1 MMDIKTM
8 KATLDQLELERG
20 IPKEKII
27 DAIEQ
32 AIAAAYKKDYG
43 KRGQIVRAHINMD
56 TGQAEVYQVKVV
68 VDPEKVR
75 LPDEEKEEGKAT
87 EAEPPKTRA
96 RKTAEKEMAGKEK
109 EEPTAEGAEEELP
122 RFNPE
127 HHILLDEARKI
138 KKGAHPDD
146 EIVFPLEAKDDYGRI
161 AAQTAKQVIIQRIR
175 EAERESVLRDF
186 GDKKGEIVSGTVQ
199 RIERGNIFIDLG
211 RAVGFLPS
219 NEQIPSE
226 HYRQGEQVRS
236 YLSLVEDT
244 PRGITLKLSRIHPKF
259 IEALFALEVPEI
271 ASGVVEI
278 KAIARE
284 AGSRTKIA
292 VFSNDDHID
301 PVGACVGPK
310 GVRVSTVISELH
322 GEKIDIIEWSDDP
335 ATFIARSLSPATV
348 TEVTIESETL
358 RQAKAGVNEAELSL
372 AIGKGG
378 QNVRLAAKLTGW
390 KLDIR
395 SISGDALSDAETEA
409 EKKDGAEEITPAAK
423 EKKKREKTEKE
434 SGE

>member
-1 MMDIKTM
+1 MMDIKTI
-8 KATLDQLELERG
+8 KATLEQLELERG

-43 KRGQIVRAHINMD
+43 KRGQIVRAHLNMD
-56 TGQAEVYQVKVV
+56 TGQAEVYQVKTA

-75 LPDEEKEEGKAT
+75 MPDEEKETDERAET
-87 EAEPPKTRA
+87 ETPKTRA
-96 RKTAEKEMAGKEK
+96 RKTAEKEKAEEK
-109 EEPTAEGAEEELP
+109 ENIDEEEII

-138 KKGAHPDD
+138 KKGVSAGD

-186 GDKKGEIVSGTVQ
+186 GDKKGEIASGTVQ
-199 RIERGNIFIDLG
+199 RIERGNIFVDLG
-211 RAVGFLPS
+211 RAIGFLPF
-219 NEQIPSE
+219 NEQISSE
-226 HYRQGEQVRS
+226 HYRQGEQIRS

-284 AGSRTKIA
+284 AGSRSKIA
-292 VFSNDDHID
+292 VFSHDSHID

-322 GEKIDIIEWSDDP
+322 GEKIDIIEWSEDT
-335 ATFIARSLSPATV
+335 ATFIARALSPATV
-348 TEVTIESETL
+348 TDVAIVNETL
-358 RQAKAGVNEAELSL
+358 RQAKATVHEDELSL

-395 SISGDALSDAETEA
+395 SIGGSGEIISEAEANEKSDETEINGNA
-409 EKKDGAEEITPAAK
+409 EEKKE
-423 EKKKREKTEKE
+423 TE
-434 SGE
+434 

>member
-43 KRGQIVRAHINMD
+43 KRGQIVRARINMD

-75 LPDEEKEEGKAT
+75 MPDEEKEAGEIA
-87 EAEPPKTRA
+87 EAEAPKTRA
-96 RKTAEKEMAGKEK
+96 RKTAEKERAEK
-109 EEPTAEGAEEELP
+109 EELAEGEEELP

-138 KKGAHPDD
+138 KKGALPDE

-199 RIERGNIFIDLG
+199 RVERGNMFIDLG
-211 RAVGFLPS
+211 RAIGFLPF

-322 GEKIDIIEWSDDP
+322 GEKIDIIEWSEDQ
-335 ATFIARSLSPATV
+335 ATFIARSLSPA
-348 TEVTIESETL
+348 EVTDVVIESETL
-358 RQAKAGVNEAELSL
+358 RKARASVHEGELSL

-395 SISGDALSDAETEA
+395 SIGGEALPDSETKA
-409 EKKDGAEEITPAAK
+409 DEKTGEEEPAPAVK
-423 EKKKREKTEKE
+423 EKKTREKKKKE
-434 SGE
+434 SEE

>member
-43 KRGQIVRAHINMD
+43 KRGQIVRAHINLD

-75 LPDEEKEEGKAT
+75 MPDEEKEGGEAP
-87 EAEPPKTRA
+87 EAEAPKTRA
-96 RKTAEKEMAGKEK
+96 RKTAEKEKAEK
-109 EEPTAEGAEEELP
+109 EEPVAEGAEEELP

-211 RAVGFLPS
+211 RAIGFLPS

-322 GEKIDIIEWSDDP
+322 GEKIDIIEWSGDP

-358 RQAKAGVNEAELSL
+358 RQAKANVNEAELSL

-395 SISGDALSDAETEA
+395 SIGGEAPSDAEAEA
-409 EKKDGAEEITPAAK
+409 EGKNGAEETR
-423 EKKKREKTEKE
+423 EKKEKE
-434 SGE
+434 SEE

>member
-8 KATLDQLELERG
+8 KATLDQLLLERG

-43 KRGQIVRAHINMD
+43 KRGQIVRAKLNLD
-56 TGQAEVYQVKVV
+56 TGQTEVYQVKTV

-75 LPDEEKEEGKAT
+75 MPDEEKDINESSETVSVKTSEREKSEGTENITEED
-87 EAEPPKTRA
+87 
-96 RKTAEKEMAGKEK
+96 
-109 EEPTAEGAEEELP
+109 LV

-138 KKGAHPDD
+138 KKEVSVND
-146 EIVFPLEAKDDYGRI
+146 EVVFPLEAKDDYGRI

-199 RIERGNIFIDLG
+199 RIERGNIFVDLG
-211 RAVGFLPS
+211 RAVGFLAY

-271 ASGVVEI
+271 ESGVVEI

-284 AGSRTKIA
+284 AGSRSKIA
-292 VFSNDDHID
+292 VFSHDDHID

-322 GEKIDIIEWSDDP
+322 GEKLDIIEWSEDSV
-335 ATFIARSLSPATV
+335 TFIARALSPATV
-348 TEVTIESETL
+348 TDVVIVSEEL
-358 RQAKAGVNEAELSL
+358 RQAKATVNEEELSL

-390 KLDIR
+390 KLDIQ
-395 SISGDALSDAETEA
+395 SIGEGPVSETADETKEDAE
-409 EKKDGAEEITPAAK
+409 KSIK
-423 EKKKREKTEKE
+423 EVVIE
-434 SGE
+434 

>member
-1 MMDIKTM
+1 MDIKTM

-75 LPDEEKEEGKAT
+75 MPDEEKKAEES
-87 EAEPPKTRA
+87 AEVETSKTRA
-96 RKTAEKEMAGKEK
+96 RKTSEKEKAEKEEL
-109 EEPTAEGAEEELP
+109 AEGAEEQLP

-138 KKGAHPDD
+138 KKGASPDD

-175 EAERESVLRDF
+175 EAERESVLHDF
-186 GDKKGEIVSGTVQ
+186 GDKKGEIVNGTIQ
-199 RIERGNIFIDLG
+199 RIERGNIFVDLG
-211 RAVGFLPS
+211 RAIGFLPF

-226 HYRQGEQVRS
+226 HYRQGEQMRS

-292 VFSNDDHID
+292 VFSHDDHID

-322 GEKIDIIEWSDDP
+322 GEKIDIIEWSEDP
-335 ATFIARSLSPATV
+335 ATFIARALSPATV
-348 TEVTIESETL
+348 TDVVIESETL
-358 RQAKAGVNEAELSL
+358 RQAKASVNEDQLSL

-395 SISGDALSDAETEA
+395 SMGAETLSETTDDI
-409 EKKDGAEEITPAAK
+409 ENKEEETKKKDGKEE
-423 EKKKREKTEKE
+423 
-434 SGE
+434 